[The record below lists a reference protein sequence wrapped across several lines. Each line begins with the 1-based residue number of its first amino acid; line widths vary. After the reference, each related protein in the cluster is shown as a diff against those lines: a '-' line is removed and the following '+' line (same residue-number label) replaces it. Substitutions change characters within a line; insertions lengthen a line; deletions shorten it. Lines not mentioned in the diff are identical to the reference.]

1 MPENKTT
8 GFKRA
13 TTATLTGFTGDI
25 LATGETKSTSGVV
38 SSTLI
43 LSDFGYTVPNGATI
57 EGIEVQSKVLNEGS
71 GSTPEFGNLAVRA
84 QVGYSNGFGTNNDA
98 TLGDNT
104 LTSLNFGG
112 STSLEGKTWTS
123 TQANNLQLKFT
134 YQSDDSG
141 FVETQTL
148 AISGS
153 SSNLLPAVKIYYSHT
168 DDISYTRQQLMQG
181 GVNSTEV
188 FDSND
193 TVQFSLNNNSKS
205 TAYFVIEGGRYVKNE
220 QLVYK
225 DIFNSSSLSN
235 LSNCT
240 VTNSS
245 VHAAFIVEPNVT
257 ATFNFTPTHDILEN
271 EIKFKAP
278 NTQVTN
284 PDGVNFYGVDLGI
297 SSVT

>member
-1 MPENKTT
+1 MAENKNT

-13 TTATLTGFTGDI
+13 TSTTLTGFTGDI
-25 LATGETKSTSGVV
+25 STAGETKSTSEVV
-38 SSTLI
+38 SSTLV
-43 LSDFGYTVPNGATI
+43 LSSFDYTIPDGATV

-71 GSTPEFGNLAVRA
+71 GSTPEYGSLVVRA
-84 QVGYSNGFGTNNDA
+84 QVGYGDAYGDINDE
-98 TLGDNT
+98 TLSDNT

-123 TQANNLQLKFT
+123 TQTNNLQLKFT

-141 FVETQTL
+141 FIETQTL
-148 AISGS
+148 AVSGS

-168 DDISYTRQQLMQG
+168 DDISYTRQQLREG

-193 TVQFSLNNNSKS
+193 VVQFSLNNNSKS
-205 TAYFVIEGGRYVKNE
+205 TAYFVIEGGRYMKNG

-257 ATFNFTPTHDILEN
+257 ATFNFTPTHDILGN

-284 PDGVNFYGVDLGI
+284 PDGTNFYGVDLGI

>member
-1 MPENKTT
+1 MAENKNT

-13 TTATLTGFTGDI
+13 SSIFLDGFVGDI
-25 LATGETKSTSGVV
+25 TVTGESN
-38 SSTLI
+38 SSSPTEDSILV
-43 LSDFGYTVPNGATI
+43 LSDFNYTVPNGATI

-71 GSTPEFGNLAVRA
+71 GSTPEYGNLVARA
-84 QVGYSNGFGTNNDA
+84 QVGYDGVYGTPHDV
-98 TLGDNT
+98 TLGNNT
-104 LTSLNFGG
+104 LTSLDFGN

-141 FVETQTL
+141 FAENQTL
-148 AISGS
+148 TISGS
-153 SSNLLPAVKIYYSHT
+153 STNLLPAVKIYYSHT
-168 DDISYTRQQLMQG
+168 DDMSYTRQQLRGG

-193 TVQFSLNNNSKS
+193 VVQFSLNNNSKS
-205 TAYFVIEGGRYVKNE
+205 TAYFVIEGGRYIKNG

-240 VTNSS
+240 VVSSS

-257 ATFNFTPTHDILEN
+257 ATFNFTPTHDILGN

-278 NTQVTN
+278 NAQVITPN
-284 PDGVNFYGVDLGI
+284 ETTFYGVDLGI